1 MDSLLAYVPV
11 DRRQALVRRVEL
23 PDRTE
28 GAALFADISGFTPL
42 TEALVR
48 ELGPARGAEELTRH
62 LNRVYDALIN
72 QLHCYGGSV
81 IGFSG
86 DAITCWLDG
95 DSGLQATA
103 CGLAMQMAMEQ
114 FSAVTI
120 TPQKSVPL
128 AMKAAVAAGAVRRF
142 LVGNPEIQVIEVIAG
157 RTLDYLALAEH
168 QANRGEVV
176 LDSSATSK
184 LEGQVE
190 YEMWRH
196 DEGSKRSFGVVKS
209 LFVPV
214 KFDPFPS
221 LPMEE
226 FDEQVVQRWLLPP
239 VYERLR
245 SGQGEFLAEFRP
257 AVSIF
262 VRFGGIDYDSDD
274 QAGEKLD
281 TYIRKVQDVLQR
293 YDGYLIQLTMGDKGS
308 YLQAAMGAPIAH
320 EDDPVRAVS
329 AAWELKAISPS
340 AEWTGEVQ
348 IGIARGRM
356 RTGAYGGTKRRTY
369 GVLSDEVNLAARLM
383 QAASPGQVFV
393 TESVFQ
399 AAEKKFNWQELPPLS
414 LKGKS
419 EPVTVFSL
427 TGFREDSSGIH
438 LQEPKYALPIVGRK
452 QELKLIN
459 DKLDLA
465 LQHKGQIIGV
475 TGEAGMGKS
484 RLVAEVIR
492 SAYTHNLVGYGG
504 ECQSYGTSTSYL
516 VWHNIWRGFFG
527 LDPRLSLEE
536 KLNLLEAELARIDP
550 KLVARLPLLGAALNL
565 PIPDNE
571 LTRNF
576 DAKLRKS
583 SLEALLL
590 DCLRARA
597 RETPLLIVLE
607 NCHWIDPISHD
618 LAEILGR
625 AINDLPVLM
634 IMAYRPL
641 DTRYWKDTRVS
652 HFPHFSEIQLHEF
665 SLEESEQLIRLK
677 LEKFFGDHQ
686 EVSSDLLEHVVGRAE
701 GNPFYIEELINY
713 LQDKGIDPKDPES
726 LRKLELPNSLHSLIL
741 TRIDQRTESQ
751 KITIKLASIIG
762 RMFAAAWLWGAY
774 PDLGDPETIRADLD
788 VLSQLDLTPLDSEEP
803 ELIYLFKHIVTQEVA
818 YESLPYATRALLHN
832 QLAQFVEIELEDLI
846 DQNIDLLAFHYERS
860 DNEPKKREYLL
871 KAGEAAQAN
880 YANQAALNYYQRVL
894 TLLDPE
900 EQVQVMLKIG
910 QVLELV
916 GRWDDAQDLYQIAL
930 VQARELDDRKDLAR
944 IQSAMGDLLR
954 RQGSYGE
961 VHGWLDKAKE
971 NFEELGDQA
980 GVGMVL
986 HYEGT
991 LAAQQGDLEF
1001 ARLLYEQS
1009 LRIRRELDDKPRIA
1023 SLLSNLGIIEQYLGN
1038 YDQAKV
1044 LCAESLEI
1052 RRSIGD
1058 RGAIQNSLNNLG
1070 NVSRDQAKYDEAR
1083 SYLEEAVEISQEIGD
1098 RWATANSLN
1107 NLANVVRSQ
1116 ADYDLARSLYLKS
1129 ISINFD
1135 MEDKW
1140 ALAYLLEDIGNLAML
1155 EGKAERALQLV
1166 GAASVLREDIGAP
1179 LPPSEREALDKMV
1192 AKAKSQLDNYTA
1204 EEVWAMGR
1212 NMSLKQAVEF
1222 AMEDH

>member
-1 MDSLLAYVPV
+1 MDSLLAYIPV
-11 DRRQALVRRVEL
+11 DRRQALVRGVEL

-48 ELGPARGAEELTRH
+48 ELGPARGAEELTKH
-62 LNRVYDALIN
+62 LNRVYDSLIN

-95 DSGLQATA
+95 DSGLRATA

-128 AMKAAVAAGAVRRF
+128 AMKAAVAVGEVRRF

-157 RTLDYLALAEH
+157 KTLDYLALAEH

-176 LDSSATSK
+176 LDSSATSR
-184 LEGQVE
+184 LEGQFE
-190 YEMWRH
+190 YEIWRQ
-196 DEGSKRSFGVVKS
+196 DEHSKRKFGVVKS
-209 LFVPV
+209 LYVPV
-214 KFDPFPS
+214 EIDPYPA
-221 LPMEE
+221 LPVEG

-245 SGQGEFLAEFRP
+245 RGQGEFLAEFRP

-262 VRFGGIDYDSDD
+262 VRFGGIDYDGDD
-274 QAGEKLD
+274 EAGDKLD
-281 TYIRKVQDVLQR
+281 TYIRRVQDVLQR

-320 EDDPVRAVS
+320 EDDVVRAVS
-329 AAWELKAISPS
+329 AASELKTTSPS
-340 AEWTGEVQ
+340 PEWIGEVQ
-348 IGIARGRM
+348 IGIAQGRM

-383 QAASPGQVFV
+383 QAAGPGQVFV

-399 AAEKKFNWQELPPLS
+399 AAEKKFNWQELSPLR

-427 TGFREDSSGIH
+427 TGIREDASGIH

-452 QELKLIN
+452 QELNIIN
-459 DKLDLA
+459 DKLNLA
-465 LQHKGQIIGV
+465 LQHKGQIIGI

-484 RLVAEVIR
+484 RLLAEVIR
-492 SAYTHNLVGYGG
+492 SAYSHNLAGFGG

-516 VWHNIWRGFFG
+516 VWHNIWRGFLG

-536 KLNLLEAELARIDP
+536 KTNLLEAELARIDP
-550 KLVARLPLLGAALNL
+550 KLVPRLPLLGAALNL

-597 RETPLLIVLE
+597 EETPLLIVLE
-607 NCHWIDPISHD
+607 NCHWIDPVSHD
-618 LAEILGR
+618 LVEILGR

-641 DTRYWKDTRVS
+641 DARYWKDTRVS
-652 HFPHFSEIQLHEF
+652 HLSHFTEIQLHEF
-665 SLEESEQLIRLK
+665 SMEESEQLIRLK
-677 LEKFFGDHQ
+677 LEKYFGDHQ
-686 EVSSDLLEHVVGRAE
+686 ELPSNLLEHVVGRAE

-726 LRKLELPNSLHSLIL
+726 LEQLDLPNSLHSLIL

-774 PDLGDPETIRADLD
+774 PDLGNPEKVKLDLD
-788 VLSQLDLTPLDSEEP
+788 ILSQLDLTPLDSEEP

-832 QLAQFVEIELEDLI
+832 QLAQFVEIELKDSIE
-846 DQNIDLLAFHYERS
+846 QNIDLLAFHYERS

-894 TLLDPE
+894 TLLEPE
-900 EQVQVMLKIG
+900 EQIEVMLKIG

-930 VQARELDDRKDLAR
+930 VQARELDDRQDLAR
-944 IQSAMGDLLR
+944 IQAALGDLLR
-954 RQGSYGE
+954 RQGSYAE

-971 NFEELGDQA
+971 NFERLGDQA

-1023 SLLSNLGIIEQYLGN
+1023 SLLSNLGIIEQYLGD
-1038 YDQAKV
+1038 YDKAKT
-1044 LCAESLEI
+1044 LCEEGLEI

-1070 NVSRDQAKYDEAR
+1070 NVSRDQGKYDEAR
-1083 SYLEEAVEISQEIGD
+1083 SYIEEAVEISQEIGD

-1107 NLANVVRSQ
+1107 NLANVVRAQ
-1116 ADYDLARSLYLKS
+1116 GDYSLARSLYLKS
-1129 ISINFD
+1129 LSINFD

-1140 ALAYLLEDIGNLAML
+1140 ALAYLLEDMGNLAVL
-1155 EGKAERALQLV
+1155 EGEAKRALQLV
-1166 GAASVLREDIGAP
+1166 GAASVLREAIGAP
-1179 LPPSEREALDKMV
+1179 LPPSEREALDKIV
-1192 AKAKSQLDNYTA
+1192 AKAKRQLDDYTA
-1204 EEVWAMGR
+1204 EEVWSVGR
-1212 NMSLKQAVEF
+1212 KMSMEQAVVF
-1222 AMEDH
+1222 ALEDH